1 MDFVFTLDSLLWQEE
16 WEREEG
22 REEEEEEEREGG
34 RNTEAQRE
42 AERQRGQCFRLVVLG
57 SNFLD
62 RVMVV
67 VELAAWG

>member
-22 REEEEEEEREGG
+22 REEEEEEEEEEDREGG

-42 AERQRGQCFRLVVLG
+42 AERLRRHTADNVFDLLISGQI
-57 SNFLD
+57 FLI
-62 RVMVV
+62 M
-67 VELAAWG
+67 